1 MGPAGLVSKRRDRPY
16 QSGRSKH
23 WQKIKNRPHPAIG
36 RVMEAWNQIRRD
48 RAMSD
53 DEIETMVRELINE
66 HLTDDNVREA
76 ALNC

>member
-1 MGPAGLVSKRRDRPY
+1 
-16 QSGRSKH
+16 
-23 WQKIKNRPHPAIG
+23 
-36 RVMEAWNQIRRD
+36 
-48 RAMSD
+48 MSD